1 MADSDTQPNNSRQTA
16 LKFVVLVGV
25 VSLFSDITYEGARS
39 IHGPFLALL
48 GASAATVGVVAGL
61 GEMVA
66 YALRLVFGYLSD
78 RTGRYWTITIAG
90 YILNLFAVPALA
102 LAGNWPMAAALMVA
116 ERLGKAVRSPARD
129 AMLSHAS
136 HHMGRGWAFGL
147 HEALDQ
153 IGAVAG
159 PLVVAAVMHM
169 KSDYRASYA
178 LLIVPA
184 LMAMLVLLA
193 ARWLY
198 PTPRDL
204 EDASPHHLESQGIT
218 RVFWLYLGASA
229 LVAAGFADYPLAAYH
244 FQKTGLINETWI
256 PILYSVAM
264 GVDALA
270 ALWLGRSYDR
280 KGLSIMVGVAL
291 LSALVAPL
299 VFLGGFWLVLAGMI
313 LWGVGMAA
321 QESVMRAAVA
331 GMIPADKRGS
341 AYGLFS
347 AGYGVAW
354 FLGSAI
360 MGFLYDW
367 SVMALVAFSVAMQL
381 LSAPLLLMVSR
392 RARP

>member
-1 MADSDTQPNNSRQTA
+1 MIGNVSQSNNTPKTA
-16 LKFVVLVGV
+16 LKFVVLLGV

-78 RTGRYWTITIAG
+78 RTGRYWTITIVG

-102 LAGNWPMAAALMVA
+102 LAGNWPLAAALMVA

-129 AMLSHAS
+129 AMLSHAA

-153 IGAVAG
+153 IGAVTG
-159 PLVVAAVMHM
+159 PLVVAAVMYF
-169 KSDYRASYA
+169 KSDYRTSYA
-178 LLIVPA
+178 VLIIPA
-184 LMAMLVLLA
+184 LMAMAVLLA
-193 ARWLY
+193 ARWLH
-198 PTPRDL
+198 PTPRDM
-204 EDASPHHLESQGIT
+204 EDSPEHHLEPQGIP
-218 RVFWLYLGASA
+218 RVFWLYLVASA
-229 LVAAGFADYPLAAYH
+229 LIAAGFADYPLAAYH
-244 FQKTGLINETWI
+244 FQKTGLIPKTWI
-256 PILYSVAM
+256 PVFYAVAM

-270 ALWLGRSYDR
+270 ALWLGRRYDR
-280 KGLSIMVGVAL
+280 KGLSVMVGVAL

-331 GMIPADKRGS
+331 GMTTAGKRGS

-354 FLGSAI
+354 FLGSAT

-367 SVMALVAFSVAMQL
+367 SVTALVAFSVVMQL

-392 RARP
+392 RARS